1 MMRAMVFIL
10 FAMLAWCDCVWAAT
24 EISEI
29 HLSADIHYTLPGD
42 GGATLVVGDDVIAV
56 YDVSLGEANGFA
68 FLGTLDRADVDAFHA
83 DDDCGAAL
91 YSLDATADIAG
102 TVMRPADV
110 FREVGLKVLDAAAEG
125 ITDGVDID
133 AVTRDPS
140 TCDLLVSFDTT
151 VEVDGTVFGPAE
163 VARVS
168 GGGFSL
174 FRAGSPDADIDALH
188 LLDTGSML
196 VSFAAPVPGLGFE
209 FADEDIV
216 EQAEAGGPW
225 EVAFRPAAV
234 DASWEPADTDALF
247 VERGP
252 IAGDF
257 RWTAANVEVA
267 EGQGTFQLTIERVN
281 FAEGPV
287 TVSWSTADGSAT
299 LGIDFAG
306 ASGSVGLGDGETNET
321 IQLTL
326 FDDSVVDGGDKEF
339 FVDLVSAS
347 NGGNIV
353 SPSRV
358 SVLIRD
364 DEDFLFADG
373 FESGF

>member
-1 MMRAMVFIL
+1 MMRAIAFIL
-10 FAMLAWCDCVWAAT
+10 FALLAWCGFVWAAT

-29 HLSADIHYTLPGD
+29 HLSADIHFTLPGD
-42 GGATLVVGDDVIAV
+42 GGATLVAGDDVIAV
-56 YDVSLGEANGFA
+56 YDVSLGEADGFA
-68 FLGTLDRADVDAFHA
+68 FLGMLDRSDVDAFHA
-83 DDDCGAAL
+83 DDGCGAAL
-91 YSLDATADIAG
+91 YSLNATAEIAG

-110 FREVGLKVLDAAAEG
+110 FRDVGLKVLDAAAEG
-125 ITDGVDID
+125 IADGVDID
-133 AVTRDPS
+133 AVSRDPS

-151 VEVDGTVFGPAE
+151 VELDGTVLRPAD

-168 GGGFSL
+168 GGVFSL
-174 FRAGSPDADIDALH
+174 FRAGPPNADIDALH
-188 LLDTGSML
+188 LLDTGSL
-196 VSFAAPVPGLGFE
+196 LASFAAPVPGFDFG

-225 EVAFRPAAV
+225 TLSFRPAGV

-247 VERGP
+247 VVRGP
-252 IAGDF
+252 IPGDF
-257 RWTAANVEVA
+257 RWAAANVEVA
-267 EGQGTFQLTIERVN
+267 EDQGTFQLSIERVN

-299 LGIDFAG
+299 SGNDFAG
-306 ASGSVGLGDGETNET
+306 ASGSIGFGDGETNET

-326 FDDSVVDGGDKEF
+326 FDDSAVDGGDKAF

-358 SVLIRD
+358 AVLIRD